1 MSSLVE
7 IYVSWNKSMKK
18 LVYPAEFVKQD
29 DGSYLVFFVDIPQCM
44 TEGKDLPNAL
54 YMAEDCLKTWAQAMV
69 DDGFLLP
76 EATSG
81 ENAKPTNGGF
91 ISLVT
96 TELKDA
102 KPVIK
107 SVSLP
112 HWMAEE
118 AAKAHLSLSGVLQE
132 ALTQKLSVR

>member
-1 MSSLVE
+1 
-7 IYVSWNKSMKK
+7 MKK

-44 TEGKDLPNAL
+44 TEGKDLPIAL

-69 DDGFLLP
+69 DDGLSLP
-76 EATSG
+76 TATSG
-81 ENAKPTNGGF
+81 ENAKPTKGGF
-91 ISLVT
+91 ISLAT
-96 TELKDA
+96 AELKDS

-112 HWMAEE
+112 HWMADE

-132 ALTQKLSVR
+132 ALSQKLSM